1 MTAQVSLRLIRAY
14 ETSKKNPNYQ
24 LDFLLNS
31 IDLDTCNAASKL
43 VEEFKLLGD
52 AHAIT
57 IDDNNV
63 KRIQKFYGCC
73 DNGLIEQ
80 LLWVA
85 LMFPEI

>member
-24 LDFLLNS
+24 LDFLLS
-31 IDLDTCNAASKL
+31 SVDVDTCNAASKL

-52 AHAIT
+52 EQTIT
-57 IDDNNV
+57 IDDSNA
-63 KRIQKFYGCC
+63 KRIQKFFGCC
-73 DNGLIEQ
+73 DNSLIEQ

-85 LMFPEI
+85 LLFPEI